1 MPDGIVKFDSG
12 ESSEMKSIHPR
23 PQAFHMCREANP
35 LGGRSNISQIQRIY
49 FAKKAIVMTT
59 MAFFWQITLTL
70 IEFQEGVHFRRRGG
84 AVVFGN
90 EPPLL
95 SFIRC
100 QNHLPQFH
108 PNAL

>member
-1 MPDGIVKFDSG
+1 MRPARLVPYDPRALRRSTSGDINMNQPSPGITGIRLTV
-12 ESSEMKSIHPR
+12 
-23 PQAFHMCREANP
+23 
-35 LGGRSNISQIQRIY
+35 
-49 FAKKAIVMTT
+49 
-59 MAFFWQITLTL
+59 WQITLTL
-70 IEFQEGVHFRRRGG
+70 IEFQERVHFRRRGG